1 MMQGMQPQ
9 SVVRAT
15 EHSRPWWPPRRI
27 AIVVLAAVLSVLA
40 MRAFNP
46 YTGTPPHIDSGVY
59 LGVAEHLLHGRI
71 LYREVWDHKPPLVH
85 VIDALALAAGD
96 HTVNSVRTMERWWAA
111 IAALAMLAIAL
122 VAFDNLA
129 VAGLASLLFVVHFYH
144 PNIMRGNQPEE
155 YGSIL
160 TLLGIALCLASLT
173 PLTRRSASLAAASG
187 LLFGLACLAK
197 ETFVLGV
204 PPWLALL
211 VWDARHDRRL
221 AVRRTLLFLAALLIP
236 PLTFLAYLLWNGA
249 VGDWWDV
256 IRFNLSYI
264 RFDASNEA
272 NPGFPGLLADGFRRA
287 NELVFGVSRVT
298 AAAALLGCASAASAS
313 FRRRTNALPVVLV
326 AFFLFN
332 LASVSLARRYGYY
345 YLQLVPAYVLLA
357 AFGVAFLAFL
367 ARTRRGLGAALIALV
382 ALGLVAADTREAARF
397 ACAVSHPRALFQ
409 ADHDLVSFID
419 ASTAPADPIWNLVRD
434 GSAVY
439 AHADRLSPTRFIY
452 LGVNLFRDLPH
463 PEAARDEIRT
473 ALAARPPKI
482 ILFDGDASWLA
493 KAGLEEWFRTNY
505 QPGPLAMV
513 FVRKPAVPPGD
524 DAR

>member
-1 MMQGMQPQ
+1 MMQEMQAGG
-9 SVVRAT
+9 VARGA
-15 EHSRPWWPPRRI
+15 EHNHPWWAPRRI
-27 AIVVLAAVLSVLA
+27 AIVVLAPVLSVLA
-40 MRAFNP
+40 MCAFNP
-46 YTGTPPHIDSGVY
+46 YTGTAPHIDSGVY

-85 VIDALALAAGD
+85 TIDALALAAGD

-111 IAALAMLAIAL
+111 IATLAMLAIAL
-122 VAFDNLA
+122 AAFDNPA

-160 TLLGIALCLASLT
+160 TVFGIALCLASLT
-173 PLTRRSASLAAASG
+173 PLTRRSTSLAAASG

-197 ETFVLGV
+197 ETFILGV
-204 PPWLALL
+204 PPWLGLL

-221 AVRRTLLFLAALLIP
+221 AVRRALSFFSALLFP
-236 PLTFLAYLLWNGA
+236 PLMFLAYLLWNGA
-249 VGDWWDV
+249 VEDWWDV

-264 RFDASNEA
+264 RFGASNEV
-272 NPGFPGLLADGFRRA
+272 NPGFPGLLVDGFRRA

-298 AAAALLGCASAASAS
+298 AAGALLGCASAASAS
-313 FRRRTNALPVVLV
+313 FRRRTNALPIALV
-326 AFFLFN
+326 AFFVLN
-332 LASVSLARRYGYY
+332 LAGVSLARRYGYY

-357 AFGVAFLAFL
+357 ACGVAFLSFL
-367 ARTRRGLGAALIALV
+367 ARSRRGLGAALAALG
-382 ALGLVAADTREAARF
+382 ALGLVATDTREAARF
-397 ACAVSHPRALFQ
+397 ARAVSQPRTQFQ
-409 ADHDLVSFID
+409 ADHELVSFIQ

-434 GSAVY
+434 ESAIY

-452 LGVNLFRDLPH
+452 IPVNLFRDLPH
-463 PEAARDEIRT
+463 PEAARNEIRG

-482 ILFDGDASWLA
+482 VLFDGDASWLA

-524 DAR
+524 DTR